1 MDRARTGAP
10 WPTIVSRRT
19 LPPGRRVVA
28 VSDIHGNLP
37 FFQGLM
43 GQISLTTDDVL
54 VLVGDVLEKGRE
66 SLALLRHVMS
76 LAHTHTVW
84 TVCGNCDG
92 LVLRFFDSDVW
103 DRGFFSHYLPGHP
116 ESTLRQM
123 AAEIGYDG
131 PWQDLPALR
140 AALRAAFPAEW
151 AFLRAMPT
159 VIETDRF
166 VFVHGGVPSLDHME
180 RLDGWQCMKNDYF
193 LEQGHTFSKY
203 LVVGHCPVTLY
214 DPSVQRASP
223 ILDHRHRVLSIDG
236 GCVLKLDGQL
246 NALILPAGLDDAFTW
261 AAYDG
266 LPTAVALEG
275 QAPSDRSLNVRWG
288 RSRVELLR
296 RGEEFSLC
304 RHLETGRTLEIL
316 TRYLY
321 EGPEGLQC
329 EDATDYRL
337 SVAPGDV
344 LSVVEQVSGGCL
356 AKKEG
361 ITGWYWG
368 RLDKIVEK

>member
-10 WPTIVSRRT
+10 WPTVVSRRI

-37 FFQGLM
+37 FFLGLM
-43 GQISLTTDDVL
+43 EKIDLSPDDVL

-66 SLALLRHVMS
+66 SLPLLRQVMS
-76 LAHTHTVW
+76 LAGTHTVW

-92 LVLRFFDSDVW
+92 LVLRFLETDVW
-103 DRGFFSHYLPGHP
+103 DRGFFSHYIPGHP
-116 ESTLRQM
+116 ESALRQM

-131 PWQDLPALR
+131 PWGDLPALR

-159 VIETDRF
+159 VIETEQF
-166 VFVHGGVPSLDHME
+166 VFVHGGVPSLEGME
-180 RLDGWQCMKNDYF
+180 RLDGWRCMKNDYF
-193 LEQGHTFSKY
+193 LEQGHTFPKY

-214 DPSVQRASP
+214 DPSVQRAAP
-223 ILDHRHRVLSIDG
+223 ILDRGHRVLSIDG

-246 NALILPAGLDDAFTW
+246 NALILPPEDREAFTW

-266 LPTAVALEG
+266 LPTAVALDG

-288 RSRVELLR
+288 RSGVEVLR
-296 RGEEFSLC
+296 PGPELSLC

-316 TRYLY
+316 TSYLHQ
-321 EGPEGLQC
+321 GPEGTQC
-329 EDATDYRL
+329 EDATDYCL
-337 SVAPGDV
+337 PVAPGDV
-344 LSVVEQVSGGCL
+344 LSVVQRVSGGCL
-356 AKKEG
+356 AKKDG
-361 ITGWYWG
+361 VTGWYWG
-368 RLDKIVEK
+368 RLDKIIQP